1 MGPLYKL
8 TARVDSTTSLLYKK
22 CHNRNHRCN
31 LGLKE
36 IRVCPQKDLSL
47 TPIFTV
53 VALVALANPANEAT
67 IWLEQPSRDSSG
79 EPQAW
84 ARLQPDDLVGCPSTE
99 GPRGAINAL
108 AAKFKAHENAFESD
122 AAQSVLQDL
131 LAAEACRH
139 RPSNDTEKIANLVLR
154 SLSNAI
160 AEAQDTR
167 TESLSHQLF
176 KLFPLIEP
184 TLDRFPPK
192 TVAVWQK
199 TRAANQAPMQ
209 QLAIWTTDAGT
220 LETDGKTLASLKA
233 GMNQLTIPAELRR
246 VWLRTPSSE
255 SLMRYLT
262 HENQRRDMLIFFPRY
277 EGKLL
282 GNVSGFSTRCRSTCE
297 RVLQLLAN
305 RSNQAWKYERTGLEP
320 MVFNPGNP
328 LQDALGLAAGG
339 TLTKSST
346 LGLMD
351 FTPFGG
357 AQFHQERV
365 TSGTLWAISQVSL
378 AALSLWQYQR
388 VEDDSLSVA
397 DREKAKTLTNMLA
410 AGFYLSIVGSIT
422 DGVIWRLGQP
432 EVADQ

>member
-1 MGPLYKL
+1 
-8 TARVDSTTSLLYKK
+8 
-22 CHNRNHRCN
+22 
-31 LGLKE
+31 
-36 IRVCPQKDLSL
+36 
-47 TPIFTV
+47 
-53 VALVALANPANEAT
+53 
-67 IWLEQPSRDSSG
+67 
-79 EPQAW
+79 
-84 ARLQPDDLVGCPSTE
+84 
-99 GPRGAINAL
+99 
-108 AAKFKAHENAFESD
+108 
-122 AAQSVLQDL
+122 
-131 LAAEACRH
+131 
-139 RPSNDTEKIANLVLR
+139 
-154 SLSNAI
+154 
-160 AEAQDTR
+160 
-167 TESLSHQLF
+167 
-176 KLFPLIEP
+176 
-184 TLDRFPPK
+184 
-192 TVAVWQK
+192 
-199 TRAANQAPMQ
+199 MQ
-209 QLAIWTTDAGT
+209 QLAVWTTDAGT

-255 SLMRYLT
+255 SLMRYLSD
-262 HENQRRDMLIFFPRY
+262 ENQRRDMLIFLPRY

-282 GNVSGFSTRCRSTCE
+282 GNMSGFSTRCLSTCE
-297 RVLQLLAN
+297 QVLQLLAN

-320 MVFNPGNP
+320 MVFSPGNP
-328 LQDALGLAAGG
+328 LQDSLGLAASG
-339 TLTKSST
+339 TLTKNST

-351 FTPFGG
+351 FAPFGG